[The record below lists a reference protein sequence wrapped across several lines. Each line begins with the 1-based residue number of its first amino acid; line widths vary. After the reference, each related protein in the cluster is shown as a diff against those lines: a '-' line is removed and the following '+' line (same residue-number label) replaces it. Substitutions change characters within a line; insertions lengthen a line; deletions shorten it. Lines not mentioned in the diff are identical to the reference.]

1 MAVLYRE
8 VKQGAQGTL
17 VYDCG
22 DNSAID
28 TSVGAKDRLELA
40 AGESCSSA
48 TVSVYDKPTGAT
60 AGTVAGGDDIEVGTP
75 AVVSTNTE
83 CNGRIVESGEG
94 ITISYKFA
102 DDAVLGTYVLKGEI
116 TTSTSRQVPYCLH
129 ISVVG
134 C

>member
-8 VKQGAQGTL
+8 IKQGAKGTL
-17 VYDCG
+17 VVDCG
-22 DNSAID
+22 DNSAVD
-28 TSVGAKDRLELA
+28 ATVGAKERIVLR

-48 TVSVYDKPTGAT
+48 TVSVYSKPTGST
-60 AGTVAGGDDIEVGTP
+60 AGTIAGGDDIEVGTP
-75 AVVSTNTE
+75 AAVATNTE

-94 ITISYKFA
+94 ITIAYQFA
-102 DDAVLGTYVLKGEI
+102 DDAVLGEYVLKGEI

-129 ISVVG
+129 CNLVG